1 MSDKASDKSLPR
13 RSQDNT
19 DLLNLCDLSS
29 EGKVWN
35 KHRANADLVAKN
47 YAGGG
52 EGSFN
57 RYAQRVSKCAELLEF
72 RLTREPSEDI
82 LKLKLSDA
90 RFCRVRHCPVCQ
102 WRRSLMWKAKAY
114 KIIPKV
120 VADYPKYRWIFM
132 TLTVKNCRIGNLR
145 ETIDMTNKGFKRLKE
160 LKIWPGKGWVK
171 SVEVTMGQD
180 GISAHPHLH
189 VLAMVMPSYFSH
201 GYISQKRWAELWQKC
216 LRVDYLPVIHVRAIA
231 KDKDPK
237 MLIPEILKYQVK
249 ESDLVAD
256 REWFLELTR
265 QLHKT
270 RAVAVGGILRKYM
283 RELES
288 AKEDVIDEVD
298 GVVDEES
305 LFFQWK
311 GKLKKYKERDNR
323 DGLK

>member
-1 MSDKASDKSLPR
+1 
-13 RSQDNT
+13 
-19 DLLNLCDLSS
+19 
-29 EGKVWN
+29 
-35 KHRANADLVAKN
+35 
-47 YAGGG
+47 
-52 EGSFN
+52 
-57 RYAQRVSKCAELLEF
+57 
-72 RLTREPSEDI
+72 
-82 LKLKLSDA
+82 
-90 RFCRVRHCPVCQ
+90 
-102 WRRSLMWKAKAY
+102 MWKAKAY

-270 RAVAVGGILRKYM
+270 RAVAVGGILRKYT

-288 AKEDVIDEVD
+288 AKEDVVDEVD
-298 GVVDEES
+298 GVVDEER

-323 DGLK
+323 D